1 MRYSSTLLFAT
12 SAVLVLS
19 SPLPKPL
26 NINMGAYSPAL
37 VVGDGAIGF
46 KGTESVT
53 NLMNTLQGA
62 AANSAAAN
70 GAAAP
75 AVAAPVA
82 AEGTVAQDQQGAA
95 VTQLLEGMG
104 KSVVNSKRDPID
116 EDAYH
121 LKALN
126 AEIETRKM
134 VRDTADDLVDE
145 DLELDEVEDE
155 YKRDIDDLE
164 IEGEIEDED
173 VEKRDL
179 TGFNAA
185 LNFATGALKSGPEVQ
200 LGTGEG
206 GSGVGITQKAGGATT
221 GNGTARVG

>member
-1 MRYSSTLLFAT
+1 MLTCTR
-12 SAVLVLS
+12 
-19 SPLPKPL
+19 
-26 NINMGAYSPAL
+26 
-37 VVGDGAIGF
+37 VGDGAIGF

-164 IEGEIEDED
+164 IEGE
-173 VEKRDL
+173 VYR
-179 TGFNAA
+179 
-185 LNFATGALKSGPEVQ
+185 
-200 LGTGEG
+200 LG
-206 GSGVGITQKAGGATT
+206 I
-221 GNGTARVG
+221 

>member
-1 MRYSSTLLFAT
+1 MLTCTR
-12 SAVLVLS
+12 
-19 SPLPKPL
+19 
-26 NINMGAYSPAL
+26 
-37 VVGDGAIGF
+37 VGDGAIGF

-62 AANSAAAN
+62 AANSATAN

-116 EDAYH
+116 EDAYR

-155 YKRDIDDLE
+155 YKRDIGDLE
-164 IEGEIEDED
+164 IEGE
-173 VEKRDL
+173 VYL
-179 TGFNAA
+179 
-185 LNFATGALKSGPEVQ
+185 
-200 LGTGEG
+200 LG
-206 GSGVGITQKAGGATT
+206 I
-221 GNGTARVG
+221 

>member
-1 MRYSSTLLFAT
+1 MLTCTR
-12 SAVLVLS
+12 
-19 SPLPKPL
+19 
-26 NINMGAYSPAL
+26 
-37 VVGDGAIGF
+37 VGDGAIGF

-62 AANSAAAN
+62 AANSATTN

-82 AEGTVAQDQQGAA
+82 AEGTVVQDQQGAA

-116 EDAYH
+116 EDAYR

-164 IEGEIEDED
+164 IEGE
-173 VEKRDL
+173 VYL
-179 TGFNAA
+179 
-185 LNFATGALKSGPEVQ
+185 
-200 LGTGEG
+200 LG
-206 GSGVGITQKAGGATT
+206 I
-221 GNGTARVG
+221 